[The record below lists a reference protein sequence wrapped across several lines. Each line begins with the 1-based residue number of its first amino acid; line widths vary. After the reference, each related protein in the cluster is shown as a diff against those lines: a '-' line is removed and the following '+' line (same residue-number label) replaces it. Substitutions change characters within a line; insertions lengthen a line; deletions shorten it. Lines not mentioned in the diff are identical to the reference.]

1 MKIEDVHSE
10 VIHIWEKYPISN
22 RVPIFYPDL
31 KQEALLFIGLNPSFD
46 EKELKRILKGTEYE
60 YILSD
65 LHGYF
70 DVKNFTTEKIK
81 ELVKID
87 QQLSRKHNYFSE
99 FKKFSEEL
107 NIEWEHIDLL
117 FMRETTQKEVEKLLK
132 TKRDFDFIERQIELT
147 VKIINKVKPKI
158 IVIANAFASKIL
170 KEKLNLKF
178 YKNIG
183 TYLYESERFKIPV
196 FLSSMLTGRR
206 ALDIGSRERLKWHLK
221 LVRNK
226 FK

>member
-117 FMRETTQKEVEKLLK
+117 FMREP
-132 TKRDFDFIERQIELT
+132 
-147 VKIINKVKPKI
+147 PK
-158 IVIANAFASKIL
+158 K
-170 KEKLNLKF
+170 K
-178 YKNIG
+178 
-183 TYLYESERFKIPV
+183 
-196 FLSSMLTGRR
+196 
-206 ALDIGSRERLKWHLK
+206 
-221 LVRNK
+221 
-226 FK
+226 